1 MTLIELVMAIVII
14 SVGVAGVMAAF
25 ATVVRGSADP
35 LIRKQM
41 LTIADEMM
49 EEIALKPFPVSANA
63 APAVCARNTYND
75 VLDYNNY
82 TRNGICDIDGTPIPS
97 LASYSVHVDV
107 VNDATLTAITAANA
121 YKITVTVS
129 RGGAPSVK
137 LVGWR
142 TWYSCALPTICP
154 P

>member
-14 SVGVAGVMAAF
+14 GVGVAGVMATF
-25 ATVVRGSADP
+25 STVVRGSADP

-49 EEIALKPFPVSANA
+49 EEIALKPFPVAANA
-63 APAVCARNTYND
+63 APAACARNTYND
-75 VLDYNNY
+75 IFDYNNY
-82 TRNGICDIDGTPIPS
+82 TQNGICDIDGTAIPA
-97 LASYSVHVDV
+97 LASYSVV
-107 VNDATLTAITAANA
+107 VSVVSDATLTAVTAANA
-121 YKITVTVS
+121 AKITVTVS
-129 RGGAPSVK
+129 RAGAPNVK